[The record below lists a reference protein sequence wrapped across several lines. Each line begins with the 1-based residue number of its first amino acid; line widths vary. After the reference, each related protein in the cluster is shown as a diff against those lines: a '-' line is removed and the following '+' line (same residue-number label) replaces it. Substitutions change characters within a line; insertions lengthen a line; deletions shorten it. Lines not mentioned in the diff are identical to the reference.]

1 MEKGEAFRI
10 WTAVTTPHGFQF
22 VIKRNT
28 ACSEKVGVLCSL
40 NKRSIEICMKSAGT
54 IQYLHRDLHEIML
67 DFWTWQL
74 TGSTS
79 TLGATEG
86 IGQAKKGCDTQG
98 KLYQVVPGC
107 LKLFRLRTSETD
119 VDLVYYFVP
128 WCQWKKTAEWPD
140 VTWVNQA
147 LCITCSP
154 RCFLFLFWQRW
165 SFLLIGKSGQL
176 FWNASSFL
184 KRFSPKA
191 DSCWVSLFESSE
203 LRIAQNGPCTEV
215 FWRFWAVQ
223 YARRK
228 EQDLANLA
236 FSDHN
241 LIIADALGWIG
252 SRTSWVQYGAVAPA
266 LA

>member
-140 VTWVNQA
+140 VTWVNQGFASLA
-147 LCITCSP
+147 LLDAFCFCSG
-154 RCFLFLFWQRW
+154 R
-165 SFLLIGKSGQL
+165 GEV
-176 FWNASSFL
+176 
-184 KRFSPKA
+184 
-191 DSCWVSLFESSE
+191 SCWSANQGSCFETRAAFSRDSARRLIHAESLCLSLLSSE
-203 LRIAQNGPCTEV
+203 LLRMAH
-215 FWRFWAVQ
+215 VQ
-223 YARRK
+223 RCFGGFG
-228 EQDLANLA
+228 LCNM
-236 FSDHN
+236 H
-241 LIIADALGWIG
+241 
-252 SRTSWVQYGAVAPA
+252 GAKNKISQT
-266 LA
+266 